1 MKRYT
6 IYSIIIYLLLSKL
19 TFSQKGWIKT
29 FGADE
34 VDGSNH
40 VLVLNDGYLITGFT
54 SSFGNGGK
62 DLWIVRTD
70 KSRKELW
77 NRFYG
82 GMSMETGY
90 EAIQTKDNGF
100 IILAQTY
107 SFGAGLSDIW
117 IVKVDSAGNMLWNKT
132 YGTETVDIGYD
143 ICESNEQGYIIA
155 GTTTSKKTNSLDGY
169 IVKIDS
175 VGNII
180 WSQTYGGLDVD
191 GISSVSKI
199 ADDYGYVLIGQ
210 TKSYMLDKSRIKKR
224 GFIGRII
231 ANLFKKKPTS
241 EVWIISLDEYG
252 DRNWH
257 NTYGGKK
264 EDIGKSIKLMVD
276 GGYLITAETNSI
288 GNGKNDIWMIKT
300 DKNGKM
306 KWDTTIGGKKD
317 EYVSSTMI
325 LPNDNIVVS
334 GYKTVKDKFSIKK
347 IIASLSNKT
356 SSQRKNNKSFV
367 ALLDKSGGNKWET
380 EFFEEDPNLLAS
392 ISYANNQILLTGQK
406 STRFN
411 GKGDAWLISLG
422 LNGKKKWEESYGGRG
437 ADGGNYAI
445 KVSDGGYM
453 MVGYTDA
460 YGNGKNDIWLIKT
473 DFTGEKEWSQ
483 VYGGKMDDY
492 GWGVTETD
500 DGGYV
505 VVGETFSYGNGQSDI
520 YLFKVDSLGRKIWD
534 NTFGGIAEDVGYSIA
549 NADDGGYVIASQ
561 TRSYGKGGSDG
572 MLVKFDNNGLKKWE
586 KLYGGKGLDYFR
598 SIIKDST
605 KGFIVSGGTRSFSN
619 GDSQAWI
626 LSVDDDGFI
635 IWENTYGD
643 NGEDGFSMVK
653 QTADNG
659 YIAVGHSSSFFS
671 QGLNDVFMA
680 RIDSSGKKVWQKYHG
695 GKSEDRG
702 YAISQCSD
710 GGYIIAGETSSY
722 GNGKNDILVIKTNS
736 IGDKKWRSTFGGNGV
751 DIGRS
756 IKELPQGGF
765 IISGTSTI
773 SNLSFD
779 AIMIK
784 INAKGESGKYSQ

>member
-6 IYSIIIYLLLSKL
+6 TYSIILYLLLSKFA
-19 TFSQKGWIKT
+19 FSQKGWIKT
-29 FGADE
+29 YGADE

-40 VLVLNDGYLITGFT
+40 VLALNDGYLITGFT
-54 SSFGNGGK
+54 TSFGNGGK
-62 DLWIVRTD
+62 DLWIVRLD
-70 KSRKELW
+70 KNRRELW
-77 NRFYG
+77 NHFYG

-107 SFGAGLSDIW
+107 SYGAGLSDIW
-117 IVKVDSAGNMLWNKT
+117 IIKIDSIGNMLWDKT
-132 YGTETVDIGYD
+132 YGTEAVDIGYD
-143 ICESNEQGYIIA
+143 ICESNEEGYIIA
-155 GTTTSKKTNSLDGY
+155 GTTTTKKTNSLDGY
-169 IVKIDS
+169 IIKIDS
-175 VGNII
+175 VGNTI

-191 GISSVSKI
+191 GISSVAKI
-199 ADDYGYVLIGQ
+199 ADEYGYVVLGQ

-231 ANLFKKKPTS
+231 SNIFKKKPTS
-241 EVWIISLDEYG
+241 EIWIISVDEFG

-264 EDIGKSIKLMVD
+264 EDIGKSIKLMAD

-288 GNGKNDIWMIKT
+288 GTGKTDIWLIKT

-325 LPNDNIVVS
+325 LPEDNIVVS

-347 IIASLSNKT
+347 IISSIKNKK
-356 SSQRKNNKSFV
+356 SFQRTNKKSFV
-367 ALLDKSGGNKWET
+367 TLLDKSGVNKWQT
-380 EFFEEDPNLLAS
+380 EFFEEEPNLLAS
-392 ISYANNQILLTGQK
+392 ISYVNNQILLTGQK

-411 GKGDAWLISLG
+411 GRGDAWIISLD
-422 LNGKKKWEESYGGRG
+422 LKGKKKWEKSYGGRG

-460 YGNGKNDIWLIKT
+460 YGNGKNDIWMIKT

-520 YLFKVDSLGRKIWD
+520 YLFKVDSLGKKIWD

-572 MLVKFDNNGLKKWE
+572 MLVKFDENGIKKWE

-605 KGFIVSGGTRSFSN
+605 NGFIVSGGTRSFSN

-643 NGEDGFSMVK
+643 NGEDGFNMVK
-653 QTADNG
+653 QTANNG

-671 QGLNDVFMA
+671 QGLNDVYMA
-680 RIDSSGKKVWQKYHG
+680 RIDSSGNKMWQKYHG

-736 IGDKKWRSTFGGNGV
+736 IGNKNWRSTFGGNGV

-784 INAKGESGKYSQ
+784 TNAKGESGKYSR